1 MRRRTLFSVFFLM
14 FLTLSLTMHY
24 YIFSHLWFMLDVDR
38 TAWFWVFIGFSSVSW
53 LLAMGLEM
61 FVANGG
67 SRVFSIGASLWL
79 GTLFMFLFTLIA
91 YDIIRFSVDIDTT
104 YAGPAVISFVG
115 SVVAF
120 GVMNARF
127 LRVREVDVPTK
138 KLNGGLRL
146 VHLTDLHIGAI
157 YGPRHLQR
165 IVDRVN
171 ALEPDMVL
179 ITGDLADGP
188 HTYTEESFAPID
200 DIQAPVYFSLGNH
213 EGFADLNKVLPLFDG
228 TKMRILRNEMETVGD
243 VQIVGVDDHWDK
255 GIVPKVLDDV
265 RPDPSKYTILMYHR
279 PVSWREARERG
290 VDLMLAGHTHAGQF
304 YPFNLLV
311 RAIWRKVKGLYDLGG
326 MYLYAGTGTGTWGPP
341 MRVGT
346 NSEVALLRINGR
358 EGPPA
363 SVG

>member
-1 MRRRTLFSVFFLM
+1 MRRYTLFSVFFAM
-14 FLTLSLTMHY
+14 FLTLSMVMHY
-24 YIFSHLWFMLDVDR
+24 YIFSHLWFMLDMDR
-38 TAWFWVFIGFSSVSW
+38 TLWFWAFILLSSVSW

-61 FVANGG
+61 AVANGVT
-67 SRVFSIGASLWL
+67 RAYSIAASLWL

-91 YDIIRFSVDIDTT
+91 YDIVRLTVDIDTT

-127 LRVREVDVPTK
+127 LRVREVEVPTR
-138 KLNGGLRL
+138 KLDGGLRL

-157 YGPRHLQR
+157 YGPRHLKR

-171 ALEPDMVL
+171 SLRPDLVL

-188 HTYTEESFAPID
+188 HTYTETSFAAID
-200 DIQAPVYFSLGNH
+200 EIEAPVYFTLGNH
-213 EGFADLNKVLPLFDG
+213 EGFAGLDKIMPLLER
-228 TKMRILRNEMETVGD
+228 TKMRILRNEMETHGD

-255 GIVPKVLDDV
+255 AIVPRVLDAV
-265 RPDPSKYTILMYHR
+265 RPDPSKYIILMYHR

-311 RAIWRKVKGLYDLGG
+311 RAIWRKVKGLYDLGS
-326 MYLYAGTGTGTWGPP
+326 MHLYAGTGTGTWGPP

-358 EGPPA
+358 GEAPA